1 MVPIMLVVLVNSVLF
16 FRIVVSFCSQKRS
29 LSSTQTQGQRR
40 RLQVSGSAACFVVSG
55 TATFRYNCL
64 NKNGYYE
71 KYTHFYSVL

>member
-1 MVPIMLVVLVNSVLF
+1 MVPIMLVVFVNSVLF

-55 TATFRYNCL
+55 RATFKYNYL
-64 NKNGYYE
+64 NKNTNYE
-71 KYTHFYSVL
+71 KYTYFYSVL